1 MGKTIDIPDNIS
13 KTQFVEEIF
22 RHIKDNPEN
31 QQSANSISTAKKLAR
46 ESHDVVNLTQIRP
59 DDREE
64 EDKTSSYRDDSSQ
77 SEQEQTEHNQEND
90 SCDDEE
96 SNSAFNKL
104 GKNLDI
110 EV

>member
-31 QQSANSISTAKKLAR
+31 QQSANALSSSKKLAR
-46 ESHDVVNLTQIRP
+46 ESNDVVNLNQIRP

-64 EDKTSSYRDDSSQ
+64 EDKASSYRDDNSQ
-77 SEQEQTEHNQEND
+77 GEEDQPEQDQKND
-90 SCDDEE
+90 SDEE
-96 SNSAFNKL
+96 AESNPAFNKL

>member
-31 QQSANSISTAKKLAR
+31 QQSANALSSAKNLAR
-46 ESHDVVNLTQIRP
+46 ESSDVVNLTQIRP

-64 EDKTSSYRDDSSQ
+64 EDKASSYRDDSSQ
-77 SEQEQTEHNQEND
+77 SEEEQAEHELDND
-90 SCDDEE
+90 PGDDEE
-96 SNSAFNKL
+96 STTTFRKL

-110 EV
+110 QV